1 MSRKILYVQAI
12 GEAFAEEMA
21 RDERVF
27 VMGIDVTRA
36 VFGLTAG
43 LVDRFGKERVRNTP
57 ICESGIVGTAL
68 GAALTG
74 MRPCAEIMFSDFAYV
89 AMDQIATQ
97 VGSWRYMTGGQFKAP
112 MVIYTLDGGGM
123 GLGYNHSGCTEAA
136 FQGSPGLTIV
146 AASDAYTAK
155 GLLKAAIRSD
165 DPVLFFGHKALL
177 GQPGEVPDE
186 DYILP
191 LTKARI
197 VREGSDVTVVAHHL
211 MLHHALGV
219 AAALEK
225 EGVSVEVIDPVC
237 ISPLDRETILA
248 SVRKTGRLVTVEE
261 GRRTGGVG
269 AEISAVVSE
278 EAFFD
283 LDAPIKRVGA
293 PPIPVPG
300 SAFLEQSCYLPG
312 PEDIRKAITSIL

>member
-12 GEAFAEEMA
+12 QEAFAEEMV

-27 VMGIDVTRA
+27 VLGIDVQRA
-36 VFGLTAG
+36 VFGLTAN
-43 LVDRFGKERVRNTP
+43 LVGQFGPERVRNTP
-57 ICESGIVGTAL
+57 ICESGIVGAAL

-89 AMDQIATQ
+89 AMDQIAAQ

-123 GLGYNHSGCTEAA
+123 GMGYNHSGCTEAV
-136 FQGSPGLTIV
+136 FQGIPGLTVV
-146 AASDAYTAK
+146 AASDAYSAK
-155 GLLKAAIRSD
+155 GLLKAAIRCE

-177 GQPGEVPDE
+177 GQAGDVPDE
-186 DYILP
+186 DYTLP
-191 LTKARI
+191 LTQARI
-197 VREGSDVTVVAHHL
+197 VREGRDVTVVAHHM
-211 MLHHALGV
+211 MLHHALAV
-219 AAALEK
+219 AAALEG

-237 ISPLDRETILA
+237 ISPLDRETILT
-248 SVRKTGRLVTVEE
+248 SVRKTGRLVTAEE
-261 GRRTGGVG
+261 GRRAGGVG
-269 AEISAVVSE
+269 AEVSALVCE

-300 SAFLEQSCYLPG
+300 SAFLEQACYLPG
-312 PEDIRKAITSIL
+312 PDAIRDAIQAVL